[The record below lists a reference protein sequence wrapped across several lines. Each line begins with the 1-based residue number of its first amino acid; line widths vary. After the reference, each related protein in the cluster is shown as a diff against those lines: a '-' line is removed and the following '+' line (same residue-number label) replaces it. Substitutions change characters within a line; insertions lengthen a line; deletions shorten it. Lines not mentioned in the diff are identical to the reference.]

1 MTQVEL
7 NFYERVPHLLLNIYE
22 ELKKL
27 NKTLAE
33 KEKSEKK
40 DSEE

>member
-1 MTQVEL
+1 MTQAELDFFSRTPRILVEIL
-7 NFYERVPHLLLNIYE
+7 D

-33 KEKSEKK
+33 KSKK